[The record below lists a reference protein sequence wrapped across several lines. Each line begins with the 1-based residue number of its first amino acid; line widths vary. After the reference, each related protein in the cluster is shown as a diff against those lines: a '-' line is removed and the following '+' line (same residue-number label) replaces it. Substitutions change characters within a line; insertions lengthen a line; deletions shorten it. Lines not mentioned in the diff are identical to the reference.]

1 MEDVPVSWDDTQDIL
16 ACVTSPRVYM
26 KYSRDPERTPMQWD
40 CSRNSG
46 FSSGSKT
53 WLPVSTH
60 CKQLSVERQLQPK
73 LSHLNIY
80 KTSIAL
86 KNQFRLP
93 KEKIETVIDGN
104 DILMY
109 QRSEKLI
116 NLPKLLPICIQSTRF
131 QRGQ

>member
-1 MEDVPVSWDDTQDIL
+1 MEDVPVSWNDTQDIL

-40 CSRNSG
+40 CSRNRG

-53 WLPVSTH
+53 WLPVSAH

-80 KTSIAL
+80 KTLIAL
-86 KNQFRLP
+86 KNQFRIRND
-93 KEKIETVIDGN
+93 EFETVIDGN

-109 QRSEKLI
+109 QRSGNLIDLLKL
-116 NLPKLLPICIQSTRF
+116 QSAYI
-131 QRGQ
+131 